1 MPNPFFQS
9 ASPSAVRNLENQ
21 TDLLDYSASASR
33 YASYAEDFITNEDI
47 TSIYYM
53 NTFRGEVATIVLGFR
68 YEITETETFGN
79 DASLNED
86 GVGGYECAGS
96 FADDV
101 CVISQSS
108 SSKHEFFAP
117 NFTYKLQL
125 DDNLVLRAARW
136 SALSRPKFTAS
147 AFRTM
152 VEIEEDD
159 GSIDGAKAEV
169 GNPELKPMEA
179 TNYDIGLEYYLSL
192 IHI

>member
-1 MPNPFFQS
+1 
-9 ASPSAVRNLENQ
+9 
-21 TDLLDYSASASR
+21 
-33 YASYAEDFITNEDI
+33 
-47 TSIYYM
+47 M
-53 NTFRGEVATIVLGFR
+53 NTFRGEVATIILGFR

-136 SALSRPKFTAS
+136 SALSRPKFTA
-147 AFRTM
+147 
-152 VEIEEDD
+152 V
-159 GSIDGAKAEV
+159 
-169 GNPELKPMEA
+169 NL
-179 TNYDIGLEYYLSL
+179 GLDRALHLAARSTRLSSSCSL
-192 IHI
+192 

>member
-1 MPNPFFQS
+1 MGRWRFFNRES
-9 ASPSAVRNLENQ
+9 KSNFSYYLEIAKSILSVSKPSAVRNLENQ

-53 NTFRGEVATIVLGFR
+53 NTFRGEVATIILGFR

-108 SSKHEFFAP
+108 SSKHEFCSKF
-117 NFTYKLQL
+117 YLQ
-125 DDNLVLRAARW
+125 
-136 SALSRPKFTAS
+136 T
-147 AFRTM
+147 T
-152 VEIEEDD
+152 
-159 GSIDGAKAEV
+159 
-169 GNPELKPMEA
+169 
-179 TNYDIGLEYYLSL
+179 T
-192 IHI
+192 